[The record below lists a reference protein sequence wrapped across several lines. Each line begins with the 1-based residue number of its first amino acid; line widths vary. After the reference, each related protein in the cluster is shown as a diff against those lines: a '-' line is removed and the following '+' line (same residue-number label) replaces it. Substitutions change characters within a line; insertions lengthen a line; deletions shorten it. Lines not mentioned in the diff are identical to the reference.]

1 MSGDKIELEA
11 WYLPTITYTR
21 WPSGR
26 FGRAM
31 IAGQPFRVTKPN
43 AILYF
48 NKVAKNNQW
57 LQKMSRTEAE
67 ASVSKETLGA
77 VDKEEYVVNR
87 QFADEKIADLEK
99 ELAHHLSV
107 LKIQEERIAILET
120 EKKGLNET
128 IENLEAL
135 GEKNQKLEAK
145 NKKLE
150 TALKKIKAAR
160 KATGGK

>member
-11 WYLPTITYTR
+11 WFLPTSTYTR

-26 FGRAM
+26 HGRAM
-31 IAGQPFRVTKPN
+31 IAGQPFRITNPN

-48 NKVAKNNQW
+48 NKVAKHNEW

-67 ASVSKETLGA
+67 ATVSKETLGK

-99 ELAHHLSV
+99 EVLHRESV

-128 IENLEAL
+128 IETLEAL
-135 GEKNQKLEAK
+135 NEKNQKLEAK
-145 NKKLE
+145 VKKLE
-150 TALKKIKAAR
+150 IALKKLKAAK
-160 KATGGK
+160 KAGGS

>member
-11 WYLPTITYTR
+11 WYLPTTTYTR

-31 IAGQPFRVTKPN
+31 IAGQPFRVTNPN

-48 NKVAKNNQW
+48 NRVSKNNAW

-67 ASVSKETLGA
+67 ASVSKETLGE

-87 QFADEKIADLEK
+87 QFADEKIAELEK
-99 ELAHHLSV
+99 EVLHRESV

-120 EKKGLNET
+120 ERKGLDET
-128 IENLEAL
+128 IESLEAL
-135 GEKNQKLEAK
+135 NEKNQKLEVK
-145 NKKLE
+145 VKKLE
-150 TALKKIKAAR
+150 TALKKAKAVRRA
-160 KATGGK
+160 GGN